1 MCLGGWL
8 ARVDSSDRERELE
21 GGERGGVGGER
32 EKKTETD
39 REGGRACRCCVLP
52 CYRLRFCV
60 YLCADLATC
69 RTEVHLSVCVCVF
82 LLVAV
87 TCVGKEG

>member
-32 EKKTETD
+32 EKKNRD
-39 REGGRACRCCVLP
+39 RQRGR
-52 CYRLRFCV
+52 
-60 YLCADLATC
+60 
-69 RTEVHLSVCVCVF
+69 ESV
-82 LLVAV
+82 
-87 TCVGKEG
+87 